1 MPIKQHLPPCDG
13 RQESHETVR
22 EIDAVIAWVD
32 GSDAQH
38 LASRLKHSAGRRRP
52 SSARFADSG
61 EIYYCI
67 ASILKYAPFIRRIWI
82 VSDAQSPKFLPE
94 FAEAGLCEPDFIQVV
109 DHTELLS
116 DFTEALPTFNSRTI
130 EAVLWR
136 IPGLSER
143 FVYFNDDFFANRP
156 LRPEEFFV
164 DGRPVLRGERAR
176 PERKLMKSRIR
187 RLMRTLGFRGPKVRP
202 TFRLAQELSANH
214 VGVAGNFMMI
224 GHHPHP
230 MRRSVQEA
238 FFAARPELLREQV
251 RHRFRD
257 IAQYSPVALANHLE
271 IVGHGATYRKPVK
284 VAYVKP
290 GPKGSGRRFLGHI
303 RNETTPFGCIQ
314 NLEKF
319 EADAFRVVRRL
330 MREKLGKFLPSTIE
344 LTEVPEESRRVAEK
358 RAAANAGLQTGYPAA
373 E

>member
-1 MPIKQHLPPCDG
+1 
-13 RQESHETVR
+13 
-22 EIDAVIAWVD
+22 
-32 GSDAQH
+32 
-38 LASRLKHSAGRRRP
+38 
-52 SSARFADSG
+52 
-61 EIYYCI
+61 
-67 ASILKYAPFIRRIWI
+67 
-82 VSDAQSPKFLPE
+82 
-94 FAEAGLCEPDFIQVV
+94 
-109 DHTELLS
+109 
-116 DFTEALPTFNSRTI
+116 
-130 EAVLWR
+130 
-136 IPGLSER
+136 
-143 FVYFNDDFFANRP
+143 
-156 LRPEEFFV
+156 
-164 DGRPVLRGERAR
+164 
-176 PERKLMKSRIR
+176 
-187 RLMRTLGFRGPKVRP
+187 VRP